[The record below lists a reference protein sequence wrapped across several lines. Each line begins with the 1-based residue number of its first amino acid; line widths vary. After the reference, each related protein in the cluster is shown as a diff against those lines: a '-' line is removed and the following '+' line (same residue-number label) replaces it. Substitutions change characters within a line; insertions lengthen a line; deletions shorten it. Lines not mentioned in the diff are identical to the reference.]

1 MKKGELIEI
10 NYKGLTNSTI
20 FADIIYKPK
29 ETEFLKFAR
38 LQGFKTINGLDMLI
52 RQAAISIN
60 LWVGISLT
68 EQDIKNA
75 KDICD
80 KAC

>member
-1 MKKGELIEI
+1 MKEGELIEI

-52 RQAAISIN
+52 RQAAISFN
-60 LWVGISLT
+60 LWFGISLT

>member
-1 MKKGELIEI
+1 MKEGELIEI

-29 ETEFLKFAR
+29 ETEFLKLAR

-52 RQAAISIN
+52 RQAAISFN
-60 LWVGISLT
+60 LWFWNFFNRTGYKKCKRYL
-68 EQDIKNA
+68 
-75 KDICD
+75 
-80 KAC
+80 